1 MNQDTNQ
8 EKVDE
13 QKLQE
18 ARKLKIKLW
27 QQWKA
32 IHPKMKEKFN
42 NINGKTA
49 QYNVPEKLWQ
59 KRTSRKNR
67 VLISW
72 KTIEKNNINIE
83 QIKTFDGGVCVEFVN
98 DDFFNAK
105 HENNKTH
112 SYLKNLVGSNGTISA
127 IVSFRTEDGESG
139 SNKPRSDYDRF
150 NQLIEEGSLDFTI
163 IPISRDETV
172 EYCGIGANDVWKG
185 NTYYSIKGGDQNSIE
200 SHTSKQELKNGKFVY
215 PQLFNPATEYANETV
230 CLDLDIMMSYFC
242 LHCHD
247 LNKHI
252 ADKTISELKS
262 KCKEYLKTREY
273 DEDNLG
279 EHTNL
284 HEYCVNHPSL
294 KLGGGEL
301 VDAIQLNKISVDS
314 FKVNGQENSCVICH
328 NEAANK
334 DIFYFDK
341 KQNFLVSP
349 ARPTNLFWSTHLSNM
364 MQQNFNLEEYYE
376 EENERVKQR
385 KSAMEKIK
393 KELAGQHG
401 S

>member
-200 SHTSKQELKNGKFVY
+200 SHTS
-215 PQLFNPATEYANETV
+215 
-230 CLDLDIMMSYFC
+230 
-242 LHCHD
+242 
-247 LNKHI
+247 
-252 ADKTISELKS
+252 
-262 KCKEYLKTREY
+262 
-273 DEDNLG
+273 
-279 EHTNL
+279 
-284 HEYCVNHPSL
+284 
-294 KLGGGEL
+294 
-301 VDAIQLNKISVDS
+301 
-314 FKVNGQENSCVICH
+314 
-328 NEAANK
+328 
-334 DIFYFDK
+334 
-341 KQNFLVSP
+341 
-349 ARPTNLFWSTHLSNM
+349 
-364 MQQNFNLEEYYE
+364 
-376 EENERVKQR
+376 
-385 KSAMEKIK
+385 
-393 KELAGQHG
+393 
-401 S
+401 